1 MFTENVRGSGTD
13 VSEKKDKGLGLKN
26 IMFSESY
33 LYFLKYAY
41 LERNSQV
48 FFPDYKRTSLK
59 TDDTIIQNVLNLVYY
74 WGVLLQWKLSIK

>member
-1 MFTENVRGSGTD
+1 MFTENGRGSGTD

-26 IMFSESY
+26 IPFSESY

-48 FFPDYKRTSLK
+48 FSQ
-59 TDDTIIQNVLNLVYY
+59 TIRE
-74 WGVLLQWKLSIK
+74 LL